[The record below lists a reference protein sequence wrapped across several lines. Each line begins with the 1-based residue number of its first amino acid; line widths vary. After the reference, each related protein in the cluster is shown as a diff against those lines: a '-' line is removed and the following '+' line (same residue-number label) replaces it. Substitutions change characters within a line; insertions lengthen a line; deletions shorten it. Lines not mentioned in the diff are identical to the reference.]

1 MMHRLLTIGLYLAL
15 TACATV
21 PDVTVKYYFPRA
33 ETQFS
38 VTQTI
43 GCTPKPKP
51 HAKGKVLD
59 VHRAIRSVISV
70 AAITT
75 NSADLDWTDE
85 KEDPKTHQK
94 TTSVHQGH
102 IFFKNLNGVFFDA
115 DAVVTLTPD
124 GRLSGISATS
134 SGKGDTLIKDL
145 VTVAGALAPLA
156 AFDGHHDS
164 TIDDACK
171 QVDDHSVVMQ
181 AGSLDVDKQVPPLL
195 TLTYSVFVQYGFNPT
210 DLSPALYIDQ
220 DLSPGYKKI
229 TGPQT
234 SILLAPD
241 AASGPA
247 YKALHDILLERME
260 SRLELKSDKTNLRY
274 LDTTSNAETG
284 DSKLELTSVAVMK
297 LAVTGHVA
305 DLTDKTQVWAGSIP
319 APTHQVY
326 YVPIPTPKPFGNT
339 AFGLALSDFGSV
351 TSVHYGSNTGGP
363 DLSDAFGSI
372 ATALK
377 PKTTADRA
385 KEIQDQADLIAQQQ
399 RLIVCQTTPA
409 QCK

>member
-1 MMHRLLTIGLYLAL
+1 MMHRLLTIGLCLAL

-33 ETQFS
+33 ETQF
-38 VTQTI
+38 VLTQTI

-51 HAKGKVLD
+51 AAKGKVPD

-70 AAITT
+70 AATTT
-75 NSADLDWTDE
+75 NSADLDWVDV
-85 KEDPKTHQK
+85 DSKTG

-115 DAVVTLTPD
+115 DGVVTLTPD
-124 GRLSGISATS
+124 GRLSGINATS
-134 SGKGDTLIKDL
+134 AGKGGTLIKDL

-156 AFDGHHDS
+156 ALDGNHDS

-171 QVDDHSVVMQ
+171 QVDDHSAVMQ
-181 AGSLDVDKQVPPLL
+181 AGTLDPDKPVPSLL
-195 TLTYSVFVQYGFNPT
+195 TLTYSVFVQYGFNPA

-229 TGPQT
+229 TGSQT
-234 SILLAPD
+234 SILFVADAP
-241 AASGPA
+241 SGPA
-247 YKALHDILLERME
+247 YKDLHDILHERME
-260 SRLELKSDKTNLRY
+260 SRLELKSDITNLRY
-274 LDTTSNAETG
+274 LDTTSSTEKG

-305 DLTDKTQVWAGSIP
+305 DFSEKTQVWAGSIP
-319 APTHQVY
+319 APTHQTY
-326 YVPIPTPKPFGNT
+326 YLPIPTPQPFGNT
-339 AFGLALSDFGSV
+339 AFGLGLSDFGSV
-351 TSVHYGSNTGGP
+351 NSLHYGSNTGAP

-399 RLIVCQTTPA
+399 RLIVCQTTPT